1 MSRIVSESSCHVF
14 PGQFVW
20 VAKAI
25 TSLLWLLGFSLFLFW
40 SSIYSQVYTMCLWT
54 PALGPTAT
62 KRCHTTVNRLCEPN
76 RLPPE
81 FSLHWQSSYWFQKES
96 PQNCQIDD
104 MYLRGQTYP
113 VREQSAFSHTAK
125 NPEQIWM
132 CAPQTQPF
140 DDSVKSCGISGQP
153 IHMLPGQLDE
163 ISCQNKTLI
172 WESFL
177 CLNTNYHTFFFL
189 EMCIYSYY
197 KHTGALGDH
206 HLFTKLGRSA
216 QEMKALPSKSVV
228 RQLDR
233 QPQWSHK
240 LIFFFFL

>member
-1 MSRIVSESSCHVF
+1 
-14 PGQFVW
+14 
-20 VAKAI
+20 
-25 TSLLWLLGFSLFLFW
+25 
-40 SSIYSQVYTMCLWT
+40 MCLWT
-54 PALGPTAT
+54 PALGPKAT

-76 RLPPE
+76 RLSPE

-96 PQNCQIDD
+96 PQNCQTDD

-132 CAPQTQPF
+132 CALQTQPF

-177 CLNTNYHTFFFL
+177 CLNTNYHTSFFFL

-240 LIFFFFL
+240 LIFFFFFL

>member
-1 MSRIVSESSCHVF
+1 MSRILSESSCHVF

-54 PALGPTAT
+54 PALGPKAT
-62 KRCHTTVNRLCEPN
+62 KRCHTRVNRLCEPN

-113 VREQSAFSHTAK
+113 AREQSSFSHTAK

-132 CAPQTQPF
+132 CALQTQPF

-177 CLNTNYHTFFFL
+177 CLNTNYHTFFFWRCVFTAIISIL
-189 EMCIYSYY
+189 ELWGTTISSPNWAEVP
-197 KHTGALGDH
+197 KRW
-206 HLFTKLGRSA
+206 KLYRA
-216 QEMKALPSKSVV
+216 NL
-228 RQLDR
+228 
-233 QPQWSHK
+233 
-240 LIFFFFL
+240 

>member
-1 MSRIVSESSCHVF
+1 
-14 PGQFVW
+14 
-20 VAKAI
+20 
-25 TSLLWLLGFSLFLFW
+25 
-40 SSIYSQVYTMCLWT
+40 MCLWT
-54 PALGPTAT
+54 PALGPKAT
-62 KRCHTTVNRLCEPN
+62 KRCHTRVNRLCEPN
-76 RLPPE
+76 RLSPE
-81 FSLHWQSSYWFQKES
+81 FRLHWQSSYWFQKES
-96 PQNCQIDD
+96 PQNCQTDD

-125 NPEQIWM
+125 NPEQTWM
-132 CAPQTQPF
+132 CALQTQPF

-240 LIFFFFL
+240 LIFFFFFL

>member
-62 KRCHTTVNRLCEPN
+62 KSCHTRVNRLCEPN
-76 RLPPE
+76 RLSPE

-96 PQNCQIDD
+96 PQNCQTDD

-125 NPEQIWM
+125 NPEQTWM
-132 CAPQTQPF
+132 CALQTQPF

-177 CLNTNYHTFFFL
+177 CLNTNYHTFFF
-189 EMCIYSYY
+189 
-197 KHTGALGDH
+197 
-206 HLFTKLGRSA
+206 
-216 QEMKALPSKSVV
+216 
-228 RQLDR
+228 
-233 QPQWSHK
+233 
-240 LIFFFFL
+240 